1 MSKRTNRSAVILLV
15 LSGAILLLGACHT
28 IAGAG
33 EDVSQTGRVIEKSA
47 DKHAP

>member
-1 MSKRTNRSAVILLV
+1 MRKSTKVLALILFSLTGATLL
-15 LSGAILLLGACHT
+15 LSGCHT

-33 EDVSQTGRVIEKSA
+33 EDVAKTGKAIEKSA